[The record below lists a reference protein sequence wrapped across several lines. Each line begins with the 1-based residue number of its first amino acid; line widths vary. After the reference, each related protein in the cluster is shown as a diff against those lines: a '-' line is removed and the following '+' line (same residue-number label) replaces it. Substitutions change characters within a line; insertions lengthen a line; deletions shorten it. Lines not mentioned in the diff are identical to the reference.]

1 MSARDAF
8 LVLDFGSPS
17 IGPCYRSLWFCLS
30 RPPNTESWVSPR
42 VACGLKP
49 LWSQALLSPCR
60 QLCSSA
66 ALEEMTNPPAL
77 WNRKFEDGR
86 LCPRAAGFSLLLSLW
101 QTRVRRGFSFL
112 PPEWLTGK
120 TQFRTCSGD
129 GLESMLRIW

>member
-17 IGPCYRSLWFCLS
+17 VAPHYPSLLCCRS
-30 RPPNTESWVSPR
+30 RPPNTGLWVSPR

-49 LWSQALLSPCR
+49 LWSRALLSPCP
-60 QLCSSA
+60 QSCSSA

-86 LCPRAAGFSLLLSLW
+86 HCRRAAGFSSLLSLW
-101 QTRVRRGFSFL
+101 QTRVRNGFSFL